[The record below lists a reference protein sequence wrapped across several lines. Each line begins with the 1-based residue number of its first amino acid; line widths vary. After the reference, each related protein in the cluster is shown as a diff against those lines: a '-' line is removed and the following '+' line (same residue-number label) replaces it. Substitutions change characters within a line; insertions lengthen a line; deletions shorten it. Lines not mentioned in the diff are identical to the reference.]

1 MIRLLIGL
9 EFNSGQLDKQ
19 VWFLGEGVVFNLVIF
34 NSVVI
39 QM

>member
-9 EFNSGQLDKQ
+9 EFNSGQLNKQ
-19 VWFLGEGVVFNLVIF
+19 VWFLGKGVVFNSVLF
-34 NSVVI
+34 NLVVI